1 MKKFLWSMMLVFFSA
16 ILVGCS
22 DTLTPNPPSDE
33 KVEYQI
39 TYTNVALD
47 MNSIGTVW
55 VSVIAEVTNTGNTD
69 LYLSSGSFDLEDE
82 SGKLVKVISLVSV
95 YPQIISPGEKAYY
108 YDSTTIDN
116 VSENANLSVIL
127 QPDIV
132 KSKTDKISFPVTN
145 VEISNREYGGVEAV
159 GRVENTSQEDESM
172 LYIAVILFDSNDNP
186 LLVLFD
192 IEDVKAGVK
201 KGFNATNLGI
211 SDDITAAS
219 VSRFVAV
226 AYTYQ
231 FQF

>member
-1 MKKFLWSMMLVFFSA
+1 MKKFLWSMILVFFSA

-22 DTLTPNPPSDE
+22 DTLTTNPPSDE

-132 KSKTDKISFPVTN
+132 KSKTDKISFPVTD

-172 LYIAVILFDSNDNP
+172 LYIAVILFDSNDKLFLFN
-186 LLVLFD
+186 LILKMLRLV
-192 IEDVKAGVK
+192 
-201 KGFNATNLGI
+201 
-211 SDDITAAS
+211 
-219 VSRFVAV
+219 
-226 AYTYQ
+226 
-231 FQF
+231 

>member
-95 YPQIISPGEKAYY
+95 YPQIISPGKKAYY

>member
-1 MKKFLWSMMLVFFSA
+1 MKKFLWSMILVFFSA

-22 DTLTPNPPSDE
+22 DTLTTNPPSDE

-132 KSKTDKISFPVTN
+132 KSKTDKISFPVTD

-172 LYIAVILFDSNDNP
+172 LYIAVILFDSNDKP

-211 SDDITAAS
+211 SDDITTAS